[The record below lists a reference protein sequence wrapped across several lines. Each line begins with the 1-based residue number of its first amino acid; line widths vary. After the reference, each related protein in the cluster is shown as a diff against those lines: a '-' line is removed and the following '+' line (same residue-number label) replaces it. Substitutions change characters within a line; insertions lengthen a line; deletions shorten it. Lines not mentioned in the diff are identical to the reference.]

1 MPPERA
7 HEQTGAEPAA
17 ASTRAAA
24 TPALVPSAA
33 AARLARG
40 LRPADALALQ
50 RTVGN
55 RALARALRRPP
66 AAPALPRARLQRYEE
81 KKYVH
86 TTWRQADDLT
96 FATRIGYP
104 NHELW
109 AKAGKA
115 AASNTALRAVN
126 SDIELVELPREDT
139 FFNDAKTKTVKLKKI
154 EAKNKVNGTQGD
166 GMLLWADCGRSA
178 SIVVGKSDRQAV
190 YTSGGAKAV
199 APGSPSQMKSG
210 IMKTWLAKERGRK
223 LYVEA
228 NQVDADAIDDA
239 LAEGAKREA
248 ELGPIAARWRAAK
261 AAKKDTLAEAIG
273 EEYSAKLD
281 EASEAYLA
289 YYNSRPEKERR
300 TIDRELGINWYARP
314 AVGQGYTTSSGGA
327 AVPGAK
333 STWNFHWSG
342 VVMASDDDRDRV
354 VIENYSVSDWDKE
367 NDKWTFETY
376 GNRWASQTFHERHKA
391 TGQHGQTPT
400 TMTIEQ
406 QP

>member
-1 MPPERA
+1 MAFERVT
-7 HEQTGAEPAA
+7 EQAAPASEGPTARPAA
-17 ASTRAAA
+17 TLALAAA
-24 TPALVPSAA
+24 LG
-33 AARLARG
+33 RG

-55 RALARALRRPP
+55 RALARALRPPPRPR
-66 AAPALPRARLQRYEE
+66 LPRARLQRYEE
-81 KKYVH
+81 RKYVT
-86 TTWRQADDLT
+86 TTWRQADDMTL
-96 FATRIGYP
+96 ATKIGYP
-104 NHELW
+104 NHELY
-109 AKAGKA
+109 AKPGKA
-115 AASNTALRAVN
+115 ATSNTALSAVK
-126 SDIELVELPREDT
+126 SDIELVELPQEGT
-139 FFNDAKTKTVKLKKI
+139 FVNGAGTVTAKLRKI

-178 SIVVGKSDRQAV
+178 SVVVGKSNRQAV

-199 APGSPSQMKSG
+199 APGSPTEMKSG
-210 IMKTWLAKERGRK
+210 IMKTWLKKERERK
-223 LYVEA
+223 ILVEA
-228 NQVDADAIDDA
+228 NKVDADAIDAA
-239 LAEGAKREA
+239 LAKGAKLET
-248 ELGPIAARWRAAK
+248 ELGPIASRWHAADK
-261 AAKKDTLAEAIG
+261 AKNDALKEAIS
-273 EEYSAKLD
+273 EEYSAKQD
-281 EASEAYLA
+281 EASEAYLS
-289 YYNSRPEKERR
+289 YYNSRPEDERR
-300 TIDRELGINWYARP
+300 KIDRALGINWYAKP

-342 VVMASDDDRDRV
+342 VVMSSDDDRDRV